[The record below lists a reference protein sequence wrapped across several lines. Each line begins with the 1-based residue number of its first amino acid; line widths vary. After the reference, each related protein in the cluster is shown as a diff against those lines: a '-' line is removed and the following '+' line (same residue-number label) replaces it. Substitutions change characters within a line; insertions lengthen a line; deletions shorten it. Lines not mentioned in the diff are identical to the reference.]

1 MKPIQELPQLDETS
15 RNGGRSFSRGSY
27 GSSRGGSYGGNRNS
41 DRSNGCFK
49 CGKDGHKSFEC
60 TEA

>member
-1 MKPIQELPQLDETS
+1 RIQMKPIQELPQLDETS

-41 DRSNGCFK
+41 DRSSKNN
-49 CGKDGHKSFEC
+49 H
-60 TEA
+60 